1 MATGYA
7 GFTSLG
13 DGSVVYATT
22 GLAAD
27 EYGGVRL
34 FNLSMPGIRG
44 LVGSRTF
51 HGPDGS
57 FTLAEDSGG
66 DRLLGWS
73 WLNIDDRV
81 GFVVRDSQNPVRVR
95 PTSVVLSS
103 GPGAGAAGMVVE
115 GYSAQQA
122 TDTARAHAADA
133 PSGGPAHLR
142 ASLAG
147 GCLSLFNL
155 SDQPVVEAVVRVPH
169 RRGGALLFLGTQTTA
184 ADATAYPVTLGPAEA
199 KVEPPRFRM
208 APRSGAVPGLRVEVR
223 DARRLTI
230 AHSDGG
236 ATAHVS
242 VTVTS
247 EATGESPSGSWSRP
261 ASPCRCGS
269 TVRMCRW
276 TTSPGAAGRSR
287 PRPCRPG

>member
-1 MATGYA
+1 MPSVATAVTGRTVHTYRSARDGFDGSATLLAMATGFA
-7 GFTSLG
+7 GFTTLA

-27 EYGGVRL
+27 EGALRL

-103 GPGAGAAGMVVE
+103 GPGQV
-115 GYSAQQA
+115 
-122 TDTARAHAADA
+122 
-133 PSGGPAHLR
+133 
-142 ASLAG
+142 
-147 GCLSLFNL
+147 
-155 SDQPVVEAVVRVPH
+155 
-169 RRGGALLFLGTQTTA
+169 
-184 ADATAYPVTLGPAEA
+184 
-199 KVEPPRFRM
+199 
-208 APRSGAVPGLRVEVR
+208 
-223 DARRLTI
+223 
-230 AHSDGG
+230 
-236 ATAHVS
+236 
-242 VTVTS
+242 
-247 EATGESPSGSWSRP
+247 RP
-261 ASPCRCGS
+261 AWSWRDIRPSRRR
-269 TVRMCRW
+269 TR
-276 TTSPGAAGRSR
+276 PGRTQPMLRPAGRR
-287 PRPCRPG
+287 ICAPVWREAA